1 MVLPPALEAFSRLPF
16 WSIFFLLLA
25 VAVAA
30 CSAWSFSRHRQRQDL
45 FYMLLGLY
53 LFAVQLP
60 AVLPSLG
67 EGLWAGQPLPGSTL
81 GILLAIPAVLL
92 FILGVRAR

>member
-16 WSIFFLLLA
+16 WSILFLLLA

-30 CSAWSFSRHRQRQDL
+30 YSAWSFSRHRQQQDL

-53 LFAVQLP
+53 LFVVQLP
-60 AVLPSLG
+60 VVFPSLG
-67 EGLWAGQPLPGSTL
+67 EGLRASQPLPGSAL